1 MESIDFSFVLGGDD
15 PGDRHSAATLPA
27 AVTRRHALPTRGLPL
42 GLPLGLAGLLA
53 LACGA
58 PEGGGPA
65 EPPASVE
72 RPTAAPPVVLI
83 SIDTLRADRLPI
95 YGYEGVET
103 PHLDALA
110 ADGIVYENA
119 ISHIPLTLPS
129 HASLFTG
136 LLPPEHGVRDNI
148 GYKLDERAIAAGTLP
163 YLPALLR
170 QRGYAT
176 GGAVST
182 FVLRGRM
189 GLEEGFD
196 FYEDS
201 IEFRP
206 GVGLGG
212 MQRPGVETLG
222 LAVEW
227 LRGVADR
234 PFFLF
239 FHMYE
244 PHTPYQPPEPFRS
257 RYPDQPY
264 DGEVAT
270 ADQVVG
276 DLLAELRRLG
286 VYDKALVVVL
296 SDHGEGLGDHGEDE
310 HGILLN
316 REAIHVPLI
325 VKLPVDGRGAPQH
338 AGQRVAAPVQ
348 LIDVLPTVADLLGL
362 PLNAELGGRSLL
374 DFLGDRASD
383 PELADR
389 VLYSETFYPRLHFG
403 WSELVSL
410 TDAGHQ
416 YIEGPEPELF
426 DLVADPAQTRNVLR
440 EERRVYARLR
450 DRLAAIDRELVA
462 PSEVDEESRAALA
475 ALGYMGGSVAT
486 TDGPLPD
493 PKSRL
498 HTLDDLKAG
507 FRYHS
512 LKQDSEAVEAF
523 RRALAENPG
532 MLDAWEFLA
541 RSLQR
546 AGRREEALE
555 AYQKALELSGGTPHL
570 AVSAA
575 SLFFE
580 LDRFDEAESHA
591 RLALEQHGSF
601 AHGLLARIALARHD
615 LDTAESEARLA
626 LDDENQR
633 LGPQIT
639 LANVLYARGRHEEAL
654 ERVAEIEATFT
665 SRESLDT
672 ELIQGLYLLAGRI
685 HADLGQ
691 AGPAETAFRREIE
704 LFPDQLAAYTG
715 LALLYAL
722 ADRPAAVPDILRT
735 MVEANPGDRSYAEAV
750 KTLRVLG
757 FDPGARALLGHA
769 LGLYPES
776 PRLRELTQVG
786 GR

>member
-1 MESIDFSFVLGGDD
+1 MAFLSDQSRTSIFPFRAFL
-15 PGDRHSAATLPA
+15 LPFGMA
-27 AVTRRHALPTRGLPL
+27 FLV
-42 GLPLGLAGLLA
+42 
-53 LACGA
+53 ACGGPEDETDAGA
-58 PEGGGPA
+58 PVEVSRS
-65 EPPASVE
+65 PPI
-72 RPTAAPPVVLI
+72 VLI
-83 SIDTLRADRLPI
+83 SIDTLRADRLPL
-95 YGYEGVET
+95 YGYDGVET

-148 GYKLDERAIAAGTLP
+148 GYALDEGAIQEGALP
-163 YLPALLR
+163 YLPALL
-170 QRGYAT
+170 QQEGYAT

-182 FVLRGRM
+182 FVLRGKM
-189 GLEEGFD
+189 GLEVGFD

-227 LRGVADR
+227 LRGVAEQ

-244 PHTPYQPPEPFRS
+244 PHTPYAPPEPFRS
-257 RYPDQPY
+257 RYADNPY

-276 DLLAELRRLG
+276 DLISELRRLG
-286 VYDKALVVVL
+286 VYDEALVVVL

-310 HGILLN
+310 HGILLY

-325 VKLPVDGRGAPQH
+325 VKLPIGRQGDPQH

-348 LIDVLPTVADLLGL
+348 LIDVLPTLGDLADLPL
-362 PLNAELGGRSLL
+362 PDELAGRSLL
-374 DFLGDRASD
+374 DFLGEDGGD
-383 PELADR
+383 PTLADR
-389 VLYSETFYPRLHFG
+389 ALYSETFYPRLHFG

-410 TDAGHQ
+410 TDAEHQ
-416 YIEGPEPELF
+416 YIEGPDPELF
-426 DLVADPAQTRNVLR
+426 DLVADPQQRSNVLR
-440 EERRVYARLR
+440 DRRRVFAGLR
-450 DRLAAIDRELVA
+450 DRLATIDRELVA
-462 PSEVDEESRAALA
+462 PAEVDEESRAALA

-493 PKSRL
+493 PRSRL

-512 LKQDSEAVEAF
+512 QKKDDEAVEAF
-523 RRALAENPG
+523 RRTLAENPG

-546 AGRREEALE
+546 SGRREEALE
-555 AYQKALELSGGTPHL
+555 AYREALELSGGTPHL
-570 AVSAA
+570 AISAA

-580 LDRFDEAESHA
+580 LDRFEEADSHA
-591 RLALEQHGSF
+591 RLALEQHASF
-601 AHGLLARIALARHD
+601 AHGLLARIALARKD
-615 LDTAESEARLA
+615 LDTAEGEAKAA
-626 LDDENQR
+626 LDAEEQR

-654 ERVAEIEATFT
+654 ARVARIEATFQE
-665 SRESLDT
+665 RDSLDP
-672 ELIQGLYLLAGRI
+672 ELIQGLYLLAGRA

-691 AGPAETAFRREIE
+691 PGSAETAFRREIE
-704 LFPDQLAAYTG
+704 LFPDQLAAYSG
-715 LALLYAL
+715 LAVVYAL
-722 ADRPAAVPDILRT
+722 SGREPEVPRVLRS

-757 FDPGARALLGHA
+757 FTQGAESLLGHA
-769 LGLYPES
+769 LGLHPES
-776 PRLRELTQVG
+776 PALRQLSSG
-786 GR
+786 